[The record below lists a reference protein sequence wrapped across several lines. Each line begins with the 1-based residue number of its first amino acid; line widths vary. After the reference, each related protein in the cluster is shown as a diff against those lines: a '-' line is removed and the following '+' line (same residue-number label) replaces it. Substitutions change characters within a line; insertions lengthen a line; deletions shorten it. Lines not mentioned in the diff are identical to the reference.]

1 MMTEAERNS
10 RERSSRSQLSSSLK
24 SAALFSCRG
33 CRRSSTL
40 RPLIAFDLGQRV
52 DALDCLQRDWRDRL
66 GVLATPS
73 VLGDVREFEEL
84 PPRMR
89 PTSAEVIGAG

>member
-1 MMTEAERNS
+1 MMTEAERDS

-24 SAALFSCRG
+24 SAALFS